1 MNADNHF
8 DIVVLGAGPAGS
20 AAAKR
25 AADLGLSVA
34 LIDRAVFPRHKLCG
48 ALISPRALA
57 AILDVHGVSLP
68 DEACLTSRRV
78 AFKWQG
84 EVLRE
89 IDAPYPLTYTTRLD
103 LDHWLQRSAIA
114 AGAANLEGTRVSE
127 FREVENALV
136 LEDGRRLTYGVL
148 IGADGAASPVAKHL
162 FGRAFD
168 PDRIAFAFET
178 EVPDACAPD
187 ALMSIDFRIVRWGY
201 GWNFPK
207 RATRTIGLGGIKSVD
222 QDLKALMTAYLVQEG
237 VDPAAVTIKGAHLP
251 GGDYRAKP
259 GRGNV
264 LLAGD
269 AAGFVDAI
277 TGEGI
282 ALAIESGALAAEA
295 AAEAIRA
302 GAPSKAYRA
311 YFARVKPIQSELD
324 RVRRIRGIVYA
335 EAFETHFKSRLKTSD
350 WVASSFFDVL
360 AGRMT
365 YAEVEKRFA
374 QKAFASAIKGL
385 KVWPAKRRRRA

>member
-1 MNADNHF
+1 MSGHYDV
-8 DIVVLGAGPAGS
+8 IVLGAGPAGS
-20 AAAKR
+20 GAAKR

-48 ALISPRALA
+48 ALVSPRALA
-57 AILDVHGVSLP
+57 AIADVHGAPLP
-68 DEACLTSRRV
+68 DEICLASRQV
-78 AFKWQG
+78 AFKWSG

-103 LDHWLQRSAIA
+103 LDHWLQRSALA
-114 AGAANLEGTRVSE
+114 AGAANLEGTRVAE
-127 FREVENALV
+127 IREGENALL
-136 LEDGRRLTYGVL
+136 LEDGRRLTFGVL
-148 IGADGAASPVAKHL
+148 IGADGAASPVARHL

-168 PDRIAFAFET
+168 PDKIAFAFET
-178 EVPDACAPD
+178 EVADPCAPD

-222 QDLKALMTAYLVQEG
+222 QDLKALMNDYLLQEG
-237 VDPAAVTIKGAHLP
+237 VDPATVTIKGAHLP
-251 GGDYRAKP
+251 GGDYRARP

-295 AAEAIRA
+295 AAQAIRA
-302 GAPSKAYRA
+302 GDPSRADRA
-311 YFARVKPIQSELD
+311 YFARAKPIQSELD

-335 EAFETHFKSRLKTSD
+335 EAFESQFKSRLTTSD
-350 WVASSFFDVL
+350 WVASSFFEVL

-365 YAEVEKRFA
+365 YAQVEKRFA

-385 KVWPAKRRRRA
+385 TAWPGKIRKRA